1 MSGDPSAEQAG
12 ENRTTAAAG
21 ARHSPLHWYA
31 ALARRPDFRPD
42 QAQQRAVE
50 RLQRLHDDLLAFK
63 RFRDR
68 PFVKTL
74 DLGTPPRGL
83 YLHGGVGRGKSMLM
97 DAFFANLPYRRKR
110 REHFHAFMRAIHQA
124 MTQLKN
130 AADPL
135 VTIAADFAKRVR
147 VLCLDELH
155 VNDIGDAMILG
166 RLLQNLFEQGV
177 VIVTTS
183 NYAPD
188 SLYKDGLQRERF
200 LPAIDII
207 KRYMDVVSVD
217 GPTDFRLRQLERVAA
232 YHTPLGTKAEEQL
245 AHTFE
250 ALCPRATAGGS
261 IEVNERRIATKRLA
275 PDVVWF
281 DFAELCVS
289 PRSQIDYL
297 EIARSFHTVFLSGV
311 PRMSHE
317 QASEAR
323 RFTWLVDIFYDH
335 RVKLMLL
342 AETAPEYLYCEGER
356 SDEFHR
362 TVSRLLE
369 MQSRDYL
376 AQAHVFAAAATNAPA
391 SEA

>member
-1 MSGDPSAEQAG
+1 MSGDSAPTQPHHS
-12 ENRTTAAAG
+12 RSAG
-21 ARHSPLHWYA
+21 AGGGTLSPLQWYA
-31 ALARRPDFRPD
+31 ALARRADFRPD
-42 QAQQRAVE
+42 DAQQRAVE
-50 RLQRLHDDLLAFK
+50 RLQRLHEELLAFK

-74 DLGTPPRGL
+74 DLGTPPRGM

-110 REHFHAFMRAIHQA
+110 RDHFHGFLRSVHQA
-124 MTQLKN
+124 MTRLKN
-130 AADPL
+130 EPDPL
-135 VTIAADFAKRVR
+135 VTVAADIAKNVR

-166 RLLQNLFEQGV
+166 RLLESLLERGV

-188 SLYKDGLQRERF
+188 ALYQDGLQRERF
-200 LPAIDII
+200 LPAIAII
-207 KRYMDVVSVD
+207 KRYLDVISVD
-217 GPTDFRLRQLERVAA
+217 GPVDFRLRQLERVAA
-232 YHTPLGTKAEEQL
+232 YHSPLTAQAEEQL
-245 AHTFE
+245 VATFE
-250 ALCPRATAGGS
+250 TMCPRASLGGS
-261 IEVNERRIATKRLA
+261 LEINGRKIATKRLA

-281 DFAELCVS
+281 DFAELCCTA
-289 PRSQIDYL
+289 RSQLDYL
-297 EIARSFHTVFLSGV
+297 EIARMFHTVLISGV
-311 PRMSHE
+311 PRMSAE

-335 RVKLMLL
+335 RVKLMLS
-342 AETAPEYLYCEGER
+342 AATSPEYLYIEGER
-356 SDEFHR
+356 SNEFAR

-376 AQAHVFAAAATNAPA
+376 SQAHAYASRPGDGTATL
-391 SEA
+391 